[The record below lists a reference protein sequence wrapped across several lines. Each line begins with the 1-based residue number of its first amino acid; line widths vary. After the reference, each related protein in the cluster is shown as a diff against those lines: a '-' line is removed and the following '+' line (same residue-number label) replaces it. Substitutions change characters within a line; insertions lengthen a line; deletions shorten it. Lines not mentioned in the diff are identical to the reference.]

1 MKKIF
6 IVTAAAICLLTACNT
21 QKYEY
26 PFQNPKLSVDER
38 VENLIS
44 LLTPEEKIG
53 LMMNG
58 SISID
63 RLGIPAYNWWSEAC
77 HGICADDATVF
88 PQAIGLAATFDA
100 DQQFEIYTAVSD
112 EARAQWNTTVEA
124 HSQFG
129 KTKPDGSAW
138 HKGLSFWCPN
148 INIFR
153 DPRWG
158 RGQET
163 SGEDPYLSGVMGS
176 QVVLGMQAYDGKYYK
191 THTCAKHYAVHS
203 GPESGR
209 HRDDFTVSMRD
220 LWETYLPAFR
230 TLVQDAGVQEVM
242 CAYNRYEGDPCC
254 GSDRLLTDILRNK
267 WGYEDIIL
275 SDCGAINNFYT
286 KGQHETH
293 PDAASA
299 SADAVLSGT
308 DLECGTSYMALT
320 ESLEKGLLSEA
331 DLDAAL
337 RRILRG
343 RIELGTLDP
352 AEMLPWNKLGAED
365 ISSPEHTALAYKA
378 AREAMVLLKNN
389 DVLPLSKD
397 IKKIAVVGP
406 NADNTQM
413 HLGNYNGRPTKENT
427 ISIVDAIRKAVPGAE
442 VVYEKGCDYVDAY
455 LTDYVLGTVNDG
467 KGLHA
472 EFYNNTDRSGEP
484 VASGD
489 YDNINMMTY
498 GEYRFAEGVER
509 NHFSAKFSG
518 TYKADFTGDLFY
530 SLNCADLYKFTV
542 NGKVIAEQKTM
553 PEGGVSRRRMANIPT
568 TSFKVQDGQT
578 YKIEI
583 EYANVSDGFA
593 FLAFDICKRYLPD
606 FKALAERV
614 KDADAI
620 VVVSGIN
627 ARLEG
632 EEMPVQYDGFSGG
645 DRTRIELPKVQ
656 EQLIAAMDGTGK
668 PVVLVNCSGS
678 AMGFGEIET
687 SYDALIQAWYA
698 GQATGLAVADVLF
711 GDYNPAGRLPV
722 TFYASTNQLPDFK
735 DYSME
740 GRTYR
745 YFKGEPLY
753 AFGYGLSYTTF
764 EYGEAK
770 LSKSQIKAGSK
781 VDITIPVSNTGSL
794 AGDEVVQ
801 VYVKSLD
808 NPDAPIKSL
817 KGFKRVNIAAGASA
831 NVKITLDSHAFE
843 YYDETIDNLSVRPG
857 KYQILYGASSKDS
870 DLKAAELEVI

>member
-1 MKKIF
+1 MKKILF
-6 IVTAAAICLLTACNT
+6 VTMAAICLLTACNT

-209 HRDDFTVSMRD
+209 HRDDFSVSMRD

-331 DLDAAL
+331 DIDASL

-343 RIELGTLDP
+343 RFELGTLDP
-352 AEMLPWNKLGAED
+352 AEMLP
-365 ISSPEHTALAYKA
+365 
-378 AREAMVLLKNN
+378 
-389 DVLPLSKD
+389 
-397 IKKIAVVGP
+397 
-406 NADNTQM
+406 
-413 HLGNYNGRPTKENT
+413 
-427 ISIVDAIRKAVPGAE
+427 
-442 VVYEKGCDYVDAY
+442 
-455 LTDYVLGTVNDG
+455 
-467 KGLHA
+467 
-472 EFYNNTDRSGEP
+472 
-484 VASGD
+484 
-489 YDNINMMTY
+489 
-498 GEYRFAEGVER
+498 
-509 NHFSAKFSG
+509 
-518 TYKADFTGDLFY
+518 
-530 SLNCADLYKFTV
+530 
-542 NGKVIAEQKTM
+542 
-553 PEGGVSRRRMANIPT
+553 
-568 TSFKVQDGQT
+568 
-578 YKIEI
+578 
-583 EYANVSDGFA
+583 
-593 FLAFDICKRYLPD
+593 
-606 FKALAERV
+606 
-614 KDADAI
+614 
-620 VVVSGIN
+620 
-627 ARLEG
+627 
-632 EEMPVQYDGFSGG
+632 
-645 DRTRIELPKVQ
+645 
-656 EQLIAAMDGTGK
+656 
-668 PVVLVNCSGS
+668 
-678 AMGFGEIET
+678 
-687 SYDALIQAWYA
+687 
-698 GQATGLAVADVLF
+698 
-711 GDYNPAGRLPV
+711 
-722 TFYASTNQLPDFK
+722 
-735 DYSME
+735 
-740 GRTYR
+740 
-745 YFKGEPLY
+745 
-753 AFGYGLSYTTF
+753 
-764 EYGEAK
+764 
-770 LSKSQIKAGSK
+770 
-781 VDITIPVSNTGSL
+781 
-794 AGDEVVQ
+794 
-801 VYVKSLD
+801 
-808 NPDAPIKSL
+808 
-817 KGFKRVNIAAGASA
+817 
-831 NVKITLDSHAFE
+831 
-843 YYDETIDNLSVRPG
+843 
-857 KYQILYGASSKDS
+857 
-870 DLKAAELEVI
+870 

>member
-1 MKKIF
+1 MKKLTLF
-6 IVTAAAICLLTACNT
+6 LAVAAFCLFTGCDNESYDYA
-21 QKYEY
+21 
-26 PFQNPKLSVDER
+26 FQNPKLSVDER

-112 EARAQWNTTVEA
+112 EARAQWNTTE
-124 HSQFG
+124 HNQFG
-129 KTKPDGSAW
+129 KTKADGSAW

-176 QVVLGMQAYDGKYYK
+176 QVVLGMQGNDKKYYK

-209 HRDDFTVSMRD
+209 HRDDFSVSMRD

-230 TLVQDAGVQEVM
+230 TLVKDAGVQEVM
-242 CAYNRYEGDPCC
+242 CAYNRYEGEPCC
-254 GSDRLLTDILRNK
+254 GSERLLTDILRNK
-267 WGYEDIIL
+267 WGYDDIIL
-275 SDCGAINNFYT
+275 SDCGAIGNFYT

-293 PDAASA
+293 PDAAHA
-299 SADAVLSGT
+299 SADAVLAGT
-308 DLECGTSYMALT
+308 DLECGTSYDALT
-320 ESLEKGLLSEA
+320 ESLEKGLISEA

-352 AEMLPWNKLGAED
+352 AENLPWKNLDKTD

-378 AREAMVLLKNN
+378 ACEAMTLLKN
-389 DVLPLSKD
+389 DGVLPLSKD
-397 IKKIAVVGP
+397 VRKIAVVGP
-406 NADNTQM
+406 NADNVTM
-413 HLGNYNGRPTKENT
+413 HLGNYNGRPTAENT
-427 ISIVDAIRKAVPGAE
+427 ISIVDAIRNVVPEAE
-442 VVYEKGCDYVDAY
+442 VVYDKGCDYVDSM
-455 LTDYVLGTVNDG
+455 LTDYRLGDLNEG
-467 KGLHA
+467 KGLYG
-472 EFYNNTDRSGEP
+472 EFFNNTSRSGEP
-484 VASGD
+484 VASG
-489 YDNINMMTY
+489 YYSTVNMMTY

-509 NHFSAKFSG
+509 NNFSAKFSG
-518 TYKADFTGDLFY
+518 EFKSDFTGDLYY

-542 NGKVIAEQKTM
+542 NGKVVSEQKGM

-568 TSFKVQDGQT
+568 TSFKVEEGKT

-583 EYANVSDGFA
+583 EYANVNPGFA
-593 FLAFDICKRYLPD
+593 FLSFDLCKRYLPD
-606 FKALAERV
+606 FDGLAARV
-614 KDADAI
+614 SDADAI
-620 VVVSGIN
+620 IVVSGIN

-632 EEMPVQYDGFSGG
+632 EEMPVHYDGFSGG
-645 DRTRIELPKVQ
+645 DRTKIELPAVQ
-656 EQLIAAMDGTGK
+656 EQLIAAMKSTGK

-678 AMGFGEIET
+678 AMGFGEIE
-687 SYDALIQAWYA
+687 SDYNALLQAWYA

-711 GDYNPAGRLPV
+711 GNYNPAGRLPV
-722 TFYASTNQLPDFK
+722 TFYASTSQLPDFM

-745 YFKGEPLY
+745 YFRGNPLY
-753 AFGYGLSYTTF
+753 AFGYGLSYTSF
-764 EYGEAK
+764 EYQNAK
-770 LSKSQIKAGSK
+770 LSKSQIKAGK
-781 VDITIPVSNTGSL
+781 GVDITIPVTNTGDRD
-794 AGDEVVQ
+794 GDEVVQ

-808 NPDAPIKSL
+808 NPAAPIKSL
-817 KGFKRVNIAAGASA
+817 KGFKRVNIPAGKTVS
-831 NVKITLDSHAFE
+831 VKISLSPEAFE
-843 YYDETIDNLSVRPG
+843 YYDEASDNLAVRPG
-857 KYQILYGASSKDS
+857 KYQILYGASSNDF
-870 DLKAAELEVI
+870 DLKAVDLDVI